1 MATLGRAEAGQFN
14 VNSES
19 PRPLAFVH
27 ALNRSAPLL
36 LLPLRD
42 VNCGSQ
48 LLRCWC
54 VPSCG
59 ASSVARPD
67 APAPPPPAV
76 AATETVTFDKAAAEE
91 YVQKK
96 QIHKLMGGLMQT
108 LVDNKPADPIDFLVK
123 TLEKME
129 EAEAARPT
137 GPSAVSDPE
146 AALEPEPEPE
156 QPAA

>member
-48 LLRCWC
+48 LLRCSG
-54 VPSCG
+54 VLPP
-59 ASSVARPD
+59 A
-67 APAPPPPAV
+67 APPASPGLTPPR
-76 AATETVTFDKAAAEE
+76 
-91 YVQKK
+91 
-96 QIHKLMGGLMQT
+96 L
-108 LVDNKPADPIDFLVK
+108 P
-123 TLEKME
+123 
-129 EAEAARPT
+129 RPQSQRRR
-137 GPSAVSDPE
+137 P
-146 AALEPEPEPE
+146 
-156 QPAA
+156 

>member
-19 PRPLAFVH
+19 PRPLTFVP
-27 ALNRSAPLL
+27 ALNRSASFAPAPGRQLRLPTPALL
-36 LLPLRD
+36 
-42 VNCGSQ
+42 
-48 LLRCWC
+48 WC
-54 VPSCG
+54 APSCG

>member
-1 MATLGRAEAGQFN
+1 
-14 VNSES
+14 
-19 PRPLAFVH
+19 
-27 ALNRSAPLL
+27 
-36 LLPLRD
+36 
-42 VNCGSQ
+42 
-48 LLRCWC
+48 
-54 VPSCG
+54 
-59 ASSVARPD
+59 
-67 APAPPPPAV
+67 
-76 AATETVTFDKAAAEE
+76 VTFDKAAAEE